1 MATPPRT
8 FDDHPLFLAGGGQL
22 GELIRSYDWGRAPV
36 GPPATWPVALQTLV
50 SVMLGSQQPMFIVWG
65 VQHILFYNDAYSE
78 ILAAK
83 HPQALGKPFL
93 EVWAEIAGDLLPI
106 VRQAYEGRPVH
117 MQDITLMMERRGY
130 REEAHFA
137 FSYTP
142 VRDETGAIA
151 GFFCPCVETTA
162 QVFAE
167 RRIQEES
174 ERQRQLFERAPG
186 FIAAVTGPDHVFEFV
201 NEAYRKLVGRDDLV
215 GRPVR
220 EALPEIDG
228 QGFFEWLDEVYATG
242 ERIVQYGIAVLLQR
256 TSGNEL
262 ERRYVDFIYEPV
274 INDTG
279 TVTGVL
285 VEGHDV
291 TSARL
296 TQEALKASEMQFE
309 VLAQAMPNIVWT
321 ARPDG
326 RIDWFNERAHEYT
339 GLAGGE
345 LNEKS
350 WARVIH
356 PEDFHA
362 SRDIWR
368 EALAS
373 KTPYEDELRIR
384 RHDGQ
389 YRWHL
394 ARGLPICGED
404 GELLRWIGANTDIHD
419 QKIAAESLRELNVT
433 LEKRV
438 AERTV
443 QRDRVWRNSRDLLAV
458 VNIDGTLRSV
468 NPAWTDILGYAQE
481 EVEGRSFLEFV
492 WPDDFSLSQSE
503 HGRAAS
509 ENLTNFEN
517 RFRHRDGS
525 VRWISWHTY
534 AEDDAVYA
542 YGRHITA
549 EKEQAEALRHAEE
562 QLRHAQKME
571 AIGQL
576 TGGLA
581 HDFNNILTGIIGSL
595 ELMLTKL
602 TQGKT
607 DSLARYGMAAMG
619 SAQRAASLTHRLLAF
634 ARRQPLD
641 PKPVDSNRLIASM
654 EDLLRRT
661 LGPLYDLRLR
671 FADELWVTHCDPY
684 QLESAV
690 LNIAINA
697 RDAMPDGGMLS
708 IETLNASFDAPQLAT
723 PHDIGPG
730 DYVMIRITDTGAGMP
745 PEVIQRAVEPFF
757 TTKPQGQG
765 TGLGLSMVYGFARQS
780 EGFLDIDSVPGRGSC
795 LTLYLPRSHTGV
807 EQPSLPEPE
816 HPRPSAAPGRVLVV
830 EDESLVRELIVEALV
845 EMGCDVV
852 QAADG
857 PAGLR
862 AAGAKQPITLMISDI
877 GLPGMNG
884 QQLAEQAMQMHPAM
898 KVLMITG
905 YAENATLA
913 EGFLKP
919 GMGLMTKPFSVA
931 ALKQRIA
938 DMLQEA

>member
-1 MATPPRT
+1 MTASRNGSY
-8 FDDHPLFLAGGGQL
+8 PLYLSGGGRM
-22 GELIRSYDWGRAPV
+22 GEQIRAHDWSGTAIGAPS
-36 GPPATWPVALQTLV
+36 GWPPALQTLV
-50 SVMLGSQQPMFIVWG
+50 SVILGSKQAMFIAWG
-65 VQHILFYNDAYSE
+65 PEQVLLYNDAYAE
-78 ILAAK
+78 ILGGK
-83 HPQALGKPFL
+83 HPAALGGRLL
-93 EVWAEIAGDLLPI
+93 EVWSDIAEDLQPI
-106 VRQAYEGRPVH
+106 VDQTYRGQPVH
-117 MQDITLMMERRGY
+117 MDDLKLITERHGY
-130 REEAHFA
+130 PEETHFA

-142 VRDETGAIA
+142 VRGQDGEVA
-151 GFFCPCVETTA
+151 GFFAPVVETTSE
-162 QVFAE
+162 VIAE
-167 RRIQEES
+167 RRVKEES

-201 NEAYRKLVGRDDLV
+201 NEAYRRLVGRDDLV
-215 GRPVR
+215 GRTVR
-220 EALPEIDG
+220 EALPEVQG
-228 QGFFEWLDEVYATG
+228 QGFFEWLDDVRHTG
-242 ERIVQYGIAVLLQR
+242 QRMVQFGVAIMLRRGADA
-256 TSGNEL
+256 SL
-262 ERRYVDFIYEPV
+262 ERRFVDFIYEP
-274 INDTG
+274 ITDESG
-279 TVTGVL
+279 AVTGVL

-291 TSARL
+291 TSAHL
-296 TQEALKASEMQFE
+296 AQEALRASEAQFE

-326 RIDWFNERAHEYT
+326 HIDWFNERAHAY
-339 GLAGGE
+339 AGVPAGM
-345 LNEKS
+345 LS
-350 WARVIH
+350 HDVWRTLIH
-356 PEDFHA
+356 PD
-362 SRDIWR
+362 DIETGRHVWH
-368 EALAS
+368 EAL
-373 KTPYEDELRIR
+373 TTGVPYEDELRIR
-384 RHDGQ
+384 RYDGA

-394 ARGLPICGED
+394 ARGLPMYGED
-404 GELLRWIGANTDIHD
+404 GMLLRWIGANTDIHD
-419 QKIAAESLRELNVT
+419 QRTAAESLRELNAT

-468 NPAWTDILGYAQE
+468 NPAWLDILGYAQD
-481 EVEGRSFLEFV
+481 EVEGRNFLDFV
-492 WPDDFSLSQSE
+492 WPEDFSLSQSE
-503 HGRAAS
+503 HDRAAS

-525 VRWISWHTY
+525 ARWISWHTY
-534 AEDDAVYA
+534 AEDDAIYA

-549 EKEQAEALRHAEE
+549 EKEQAEALRRTED

-595 ELMLTKL
+595 ELMLTRI
-602 TQGKT
+602 TQGRT

-641 PKPVDSNRLIASM
+641 PKHVDSNRLISGM
-654 EDLLRRT
+654 EDLLTRT
-661 LGPLYDLRLR
+661 LGPLYELRLS
-671 FADELWVTHCDPY
+671 FSEDLWVTRCDPY

-697 RDAMPDGGMLS
+697 RDAMRDGGVLH
-708 IETLNASFDAPQLAT
+708 IETLNGAFDEPQAAI
-723 PHDIGPG
+723 PHDVAPG
-730 DYVMIRITDTGAGMP
+730 DYVMVRITDSGCGMSP
-745 PEVIQRAVEPFF
+745 QVIQRAVEPFF

-780 EGFLDIDSVPGRGSC
+780 EGYLTIASAPDQGTCI
-795 LTLYLPRSHTGV
+795 TLYLPRSNGTV
-807 EQPSLPEPE
+807 EPPPAPEPE
-816 HPRPSAAPGRVLVV
+816 QPRASAAPCRVLVV
-830 EDESLVRELIVEALV
+830 EDESLVRELIVEALL
-845 EMGCDVV
+845 ELGCDVV
-852 QAADG
+852 EAADG

-862 AAGAKQPITLMISDI
+862 AISTRQPVKLMVSDI

-884 QQLAEQAMQMHPAM
+884 QQVAEQALQLYPSL

-919 GMGLMTKPFSVA
+919 GMALMTKPFSVA
-931 ALKQRIA
+931 ALKHRVA
-938 DMLQEA
+938 EMLQEA